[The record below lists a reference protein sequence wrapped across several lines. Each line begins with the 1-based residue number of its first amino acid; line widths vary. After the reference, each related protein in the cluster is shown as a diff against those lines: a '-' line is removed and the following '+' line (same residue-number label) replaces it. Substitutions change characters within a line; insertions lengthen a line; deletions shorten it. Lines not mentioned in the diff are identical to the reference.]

1 MKTLCVCKKRYYL
14 LKAPL
19 RMLPD
24 AKCATQSGRSV
35 GAKSVEASIVLK
47 ITHQSIIN
55 YFGKGVLC

>member
-35 GAKSVEASIVLK
+35 GVREASIVSK
-47 ITHQSIIN
+47 ITRQSVR
-55 YFGKGVLC
+55 YFAGKGISR